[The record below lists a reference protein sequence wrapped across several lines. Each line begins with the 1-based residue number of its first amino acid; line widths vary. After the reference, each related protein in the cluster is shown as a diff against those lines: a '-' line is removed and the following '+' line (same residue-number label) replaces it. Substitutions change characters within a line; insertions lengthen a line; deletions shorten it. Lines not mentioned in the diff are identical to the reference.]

1 MNGKLGQFKENL
13 RHISIKSVVVAVIVL
28 AVTIGMVTFVGRH
41 YYDTE
46 KEVLLQQ
53 GELNALESAKEYDK
67 CLITR
72 ANIVTL
78 VGCTIEDMINSGSR
92 NDKIEQYLTDQTDNV
107 IETLDPSS
115 TGLYGWINGEYL
127 DGSGWVPDADYV
139 PTERPWYI
147 QAQESDQK
155 ITFVEPYLDMQTK
168 TVMMTVSELMDDG
181 ESVLAMDVSL
191 EPLQQIVEEVA
202 SVAEGS
208 QALILDTNGIVV
220 AHSDENQ
227 LGKNYLA
234 ETDSLGKALAEKII
248 NEGRKQ
254 FSLKTDEGNYSVYV
268 DRLEGRWYSVS
279 LINSDIWN
287 RPLRRAMIIY
297 AVVVTLIIG
306 FLVFIFLHLN
316 AKNLALQKLLARIDQ
331 EEKRGKEYKI
341 LSETDRMTGLYDH
354 TSGKQKVDKQ
364 LSYGVE
370 GIFLELDIDSFKSI
384 NDTYGHQTGDSV
396 IIAVADALRSTFRSN
411 DITMRLGGDEFGVF
425 AVGIVRKELAEAI
438 IRRLFQR
445 IDSIEIP
452 ELKGKKISISVG
464 IVFSSGKTKSFD
476 ELYACADTAMYISKK
491 TSGNCLTLSE

>member
-92 NDKIEQYLTDQTDNV
+92 NDKIEQYLTGQTDNV

-115 TGLYGWINGEYL
+115 TGLYGW
-127 DGSGWVPDADYV
+127 
-139 PTERPWYI
+139 
-147 QAQESDQK
+147 
-155 ITFVEPYLDMQTK
+155 
-168 TVMMTVSELMDDG
+168 
-181 ESVLAMDVSL
+181 
-191 EPLQQIVEEVA
+191 
-202 SVAEGS
+202 
-208 QALILDTNGIVV
+208 
-220 AHSDENQ
+220 
-227 LGKNYLA
+227 
-234 ETDSLGKALAEKII
+234 
-248 NEGRKQ
+248 
-254 FSLKTDEGNYSVYV
+254 
-268 DRLEGRWYSVS
+268 
-279 LINSDIWN
+279 
-287 RPLRRAMIIY
+287 
-297 AVVVTLIIG
+297 
-306 FLVFIFLHLN
+306 
-316 AKNLALQKLLARIDQ
+316 
-331 EEKRGKEYKI
+331 
-341 LSETDRMTGLYDH
+341 
-354 TSGKQKVDKQ
+354 
-364 LSYGVE
+364 
-370 GIFLELDIDSFKSI
+370 I

-438 IRRLFQR
+438 IRRLFSR